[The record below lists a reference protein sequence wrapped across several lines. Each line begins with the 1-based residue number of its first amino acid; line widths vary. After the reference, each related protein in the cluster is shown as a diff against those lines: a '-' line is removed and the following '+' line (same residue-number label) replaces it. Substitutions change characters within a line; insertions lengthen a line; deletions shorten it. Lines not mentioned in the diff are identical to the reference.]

1 MHCTCMRYNS
11 AMKKS
16 PPDSPQRDR
25 LYAERHDTPGDFVF
39 DEAVAQVF
47 DDMIQR
53 SVPGYAQV
61 VAMTGLLA
69 EHFSKANS
77 VAYDMG
83 CSSGAVSR
91 AMRQF
96 VQQPGFRIVA
106 VDNSE
111 AMLEQ
116 CQDLIQAND
125 PSLPPVELVCADI
138 RDVPINNA
146 SLVCLNFTLQFIPL
160 RQRDELIQ
168 RIFCGLNAGGALI
181 LSEKIAFDNADQQAL
196 VTKLHLDYKRAHGY
210 SELEISHKRSAL
222 ENVLLPETLAAHR
235 QRLQQAGFS
244 LITVWHQSLNFASLL
259 AVK

>member
-1 MHCTCMRYNS
+1 MRYNRP
-11 AMKKS
+11 MKKI
-16 PPDSPQRDR
+16 PPDPNQRDR
-25 LYAERHDTPGDFVF
+25 LYADSHQTPGDFVF

-47 DDMIQR
+47 DDMIRR

-69 EHFSKANS
+69 GHFAKANS
-77 VAYDMG
+77 VAYDLG

-91 AMRQF
+91 AIRQF
-96 VQQPGFRIVA
+96 VKQPGLRIIA
-106 VDNSE
+106 VDNSD

-116 CQDLIQAND
+116 CNDLAQTSAT
-125 PSLPPVELVCADI
+125 SLPPVELLSADI
-138 RDVPINNA
+138 RDVSISNA

-160 RQRDELIQ
+160 EQRDELIQ
-168 RIFCGLNAGGALI
+168 RIFSGLNAGGALI
-181 LSEKIAFDNADQQAL
+181 LSEKIAFEDDDQQAL
-196 VTKLHLDYKRAHGY
+196 ITQLHLDYKRAHGY

-222 ENVLLPETLAAHR
+222 ENVLLPETLTAHR

>member
-1 MHCTCMRYNS
+1 
-11 AMKKS
+11 MKKS
-16 PPDSPQRDR
+16 KPDSHQRDR
-25 LYAERHDTPGDFVF
+25 LYADSHETPGDFVF

-69 EHFSKANS
+69 GHFAKPDSF
-77 VAYDMG
+77 AYDLG

-91 AMRQF
+91 AIRQF
-96 VQQPGFRIVA
+96 MQQPGLRIIA

-111 AMLEQ
+111 AMLDH
-116 CQDLIQAND
+116 CKDLVQTSD
-125 PSLPPVELVCADI
+125 PSQSPVELAPVQLVCADI
-138 RDVPINNA
+138 RDISINNA

-160 RQRDELIQ
+160 AQRDELIQ
-168 RIFCGLNAGGALI
+168 RIFSGLNSGGALI
-181 LSEKIAFDNADQQAL
+181 LSEKIAFDDADQQAL
-196 VTKLHLDYKRAHGY
+196 ITQLHLDYKRAHGY

-222 ENVLLPETLAAHR
+222 ENVLLAETLAAHR
-235 QRLQQAGFS
+235 QRLQKAGFS

>member
-1 MHCTCMRYNS
+1 
-11 AMKKS
+11 MKKS
-16 PPDSPQRDR
+16 PPDSQQRDR
-25 LYAERHDTPGDFVF
+25 LYADSQQAPDDFVF

-47 DDMIQR
+47 DDMIRR

-69 EHFSKANS
+69 GHFAKADS
-77 VAYDMG
+77 VAYDLG

-96 VQQPGFRIVA
+96 VQQPGFRIIA
-106 VDNSE
+106 VDKSE
-111 AMLEQ
+111 AMLAH
-116 CQDLIQAND
+116 CHDLVQPGTSAD
-125 PSLPPVELVCADI
+125 RPPVELICADI
-138 RDVPINNA
+138 RDITIHNA

-160 RQRDELIQ
+160 AQREELIQ
-168 RIFCGLNAGGALI
+168 RIFSGLNPGGALV
-181 LSEKIAFDNADQQAL
+181 LSEKIAFDNAGQQEL
-196 VTKLHLDYKRAHGY
+196 ISQLHLDYKRAHGY
-210 SELEISHKRSAL
+210 SALEISHKRSAL
-222 ENVLLPETLAAHR
+222 ENVLLAETLSTHR